1 MRDASMNVSIYEK
14 NNPSGDFLKKKKK
27 KTLQGFKKSLFSAPA
42 ETAYGKVNSPIYTE
56 AKRVMLILLEK

>member
-1 MRDASMNVSIYEK
+1 MNVSIYGK
-14 NNPSGDFLKKKKK
+14 NNPSGDFKKKKK
-27 KTLQGFKKSLFSAPA
+27 KLQGFEKSLFCVPA